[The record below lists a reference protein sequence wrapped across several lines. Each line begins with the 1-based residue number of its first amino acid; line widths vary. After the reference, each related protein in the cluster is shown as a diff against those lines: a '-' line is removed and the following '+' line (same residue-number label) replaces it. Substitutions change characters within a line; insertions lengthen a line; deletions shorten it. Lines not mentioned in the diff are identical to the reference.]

1 VTQSFVAGSVGG
13 VRFDM
18 NDEVAGLGALMVR
31 DAVDSITDQLLEA
44 VRASAPD
51 VRVWVTA
58 HDERVRKTHEDAD
71 TQVIPENLRFILDK
85 PGTTST
91 ELARAPRDPNLS
103 QANSINCRC
112 IDVDVPNVIATTFH
126 RTDVEVLGPRTTAEV
141 YSRFPRVIESEFP
154 GQGDGGGG
162 WAAGA
167 LNRVA
172 TAHRNVSAR
181 RT

>member
-1 VTQSFVAGSVGG
+1 MTG

-18 NDEVAGLGALMVR
+18 NEDVAGVGALLVR
-31 DAVDSITDQLLEA
+31 DSVDDLTDQLLDA
-44 VRASAPD
+44 VRVSAPD

-71 TQVIPENLRFILDK
+71 TQVIPDNLRFILDK

-91 ELARAPRDPNLS
+91 ELARTPRDPNLS
-103 QANSINCRC
+103 QANAINCRC
-112 IDVDVPNVIATTFH
+112 IDVEVPNVIATTFH
-126 RTDVEVLGPRTTAEV
+126 RTDVEVIGPRASAQV

-154 GQGDGGGG
+154 SQGDSDGG

-172 TAHRNVSAR
+172 AAHRNVSAR
-181 RT
+181 RS

>member
-1 VTQSFVAGSVGG
+1 MAG

-18 NDEVAGLGALMVR
+18 NDDLPAMGALMSR
-31 DAVDSITDQLLEA
+31 DAVDVITSRLLEA
-44 VRASAPD
+44 VRANAPA

-58 HDERVRKTHEDAD
+58 HDERVRKSHEDAD
-71 TQVIPENLRFILDK
+71 AQVIPDNLRFILDK

-112 IDVDVPNVIATTFH
+112 IDVEVPGTLAASFH
-126 RTDVEVLGPRTTAEV
+126 RTDVEVIGPRASAEV
-141 YSRFPRVIESEFP
+141 YSRFPRVVESEFP

-162 WAAGA
+162 WAAEA
-167 LNRVA
+167 LERVA
-172 TAHRNVSAR
+172 AAHRDVAAR